1 MNKINIFIATII
13 LVSLTQCNFEKR
25 QDQKF
30 LEIPVEV
37 YEEKVYA
44 SWLGQMVGNM
54 YGLVHENQYLEEPGP
69 DSFPYGYDYKPL
81 PDHGMLVT
89 KFLKKHNGA
98 FSDDDTDIEYM
109 YLLQMEKHGIE
120 PSYVQLAEA
129 WKYHVRGWVWVANRA
144 ALRLMNYGHYPPLT
158 GNKNYNPHWFEIDP
172 QLVNEIW
179 SVTAPG
185 MLDYASEKSGWS
197 AKITS
202 DGIGIEPT
210 IFYAAMYS
218 AAFFETDVEKLIDIG
233 IEALQPDSYF
243 SRVVAEMKELHKKYP
258 DNWKAARAI
267 LSQKY
272 WVDAPEEYKS
282 VYNAVLNGAAA
293 VLALL
298 YGEGDF
304 QKTLDLSCAMGFD
317 ADNQAASM
325 SGLLGILH
333 GIKGIP
339 QELLYPL
346 EEWTEPFNDQ
356 YTNRSRYDLPDASIK
371 DMAKRTAQIGE
382 KIILAHG
389 GEIIMKD
396 NRPYYRIDADA
407 VFKPKLELHPA
418 PLITFYT
425 GTSSRFQLNSSYNVE
440 DVTWNIEKANLP
452 SGIAFHEGVFVGK
465 PDELGTYEIE
475 VTAQLGEQVAKQL
488 YTINVLGENL
498 APEAS
503 SILLATKS
511 EAVGSVT
518 ESTTEPSDDPEL
530 LRDGKIYP
538 NFYSSYNPENSSSF
552 TDYFGYQWDS
562 DISVSS
568 IIYYTGWM
576 EQHGGWFTSFN
587 VEYLDDNGDWISVT
601 NLEVLPRQNLNNQ
614 TFAHAHY
621 VPYLCKFDPVKTKA
635 IRISGQPA
643 GKPAWNHK
651 ETVHFANISE
661 IEVY

>member
-13 LVSLTQCNFEKR
+13 LVSLTQGNFEKR

-185 MLDYASEKSGWS
+185 MVEYASEKSGWS

-243 SRVVAEMKELHKKYP
+243 SGVVAEMKELHKKYP

-325 SGLLGILH
+325 SGLLGIVH

-339 QELLYPL
+339 KELLYPL

-371 DMAKRTAQIGE
+371 DMAKRTSQIGE
-382 KIILAHG
+382 KIILANG
-389 GEIIMKD
+389 GEKIIKD
-396 NRPYYRIDADA
+396 NQPYYRINADA
-407 VFKPKLELHPA
+407 VFKSILELQPA
-418 PLITFYT
+418 PLITFHT
-425 GTSSRFQLNSSYNVE
+425 GKSSSFQLNCSHKVE
-440 DVTWNIEKANLP
+440 EVTWKIEKGKLP
-452 SGIAFHEGVFVGK
+452 SGISFHQGVFSGQ
-465 PDELGTYEIE
+465 PDEQGTYEIE
-475 VTAQLGEQVAKQL
+475 VTAQLGEQVAKQV
-488 YTINVLGENL
+488 YTINILGENL

-503 SILLATKS
+503 SILLGTKS

-518 ESTTEPSDDPEL
+518 ESTTEPSDDREL
-530 LRDGKIYP
+530 LRDGKTYP

-552 TDYFGYQWDS
+552 IDYFGYQWDS
-562 DISVSS
+562 DISLSRIV
-568 IIYYTGWM
+568 YYTGWM
-576 EQHGGWFTSFN
+576 EQHGGWFTSFD
-587 VEYLDDNGDWISVT
+587 VEYLDDNGDWISVV

-621 VPYLCKFDPVKTKA
+621 VPYLCKFDPVQTKA

-651 ETVHFANISE
+651 ERVYFTNISE